1 MIGKTRS
8 KSNSS
13 KKVIRD
19 KRGQA
24 GGNFLDHPIVYVII
38 LFGLAAIVGSVM
50 MMIVGETDRVVA
62 PNLDTPVVNNETWN
76 FNGSVNTTFT
86 HTCANQNL
94 VEGVEVYNASHVKF
108 TENTDYTVNHAA
120 GTITNMSTGAIGGH
134 ADFVNFTERFG
145 VYYNHDEN
153 KWNSSYG
160 NVVTG
165 VALGFSMYKL
175 VALMGIMSIVL
186 PMLFLMFARRRET

>member
-1 MIGKTRS
+1 VIAKTRS
-8 KSNSS
+8 K
-13 KKVIRD
+13 KKVIGD

-38 LFGLAAIVGSVM
+38 LFGLAAIIGSVM
-50 MMIVGETDRVVA
+50 MMVVGETDNVVA

-76 FNGSVNTTFT
+76 FNGSDNSTFT
-86 HTCANQNL
+86 HTCAYQNL
-94 VEGVEVYNASHVKF
+94 VSGVEVYNASHVQF
-108 TENTDYTVNHAA
+108 TEGTDFTVNLAA

-134 ADFVNFTERFG
+134 ADFANFTERFG
-145 VYYNHDEN
+145 VYYNHDES

-186 PMLFLMFARRRET
+186 PMLFLMFSRRRET

>member
-1 MIGKTRS
+1 MIAKKRS
-8 KSNSS
+8 KLKSR
-13 KKVIRD
+13 VIRD
-19 KRGQA
+19 KRGQVA
-24 GGNFLDHPIVYVII
+24 GGFLDHPIVYVII
-38 LFGLAAIVGSVM
+38 LFGLAAIIGSVM
-50 MMIVGETDRVVA
+50 MMVVGETDKVVA

-76 FNGSVNTTFT
+76 FNGSDSSTFT

-94 VEGVEVYNASHVKF
+94 VQGVEVFNATHVEF
-108 TENTDYTVNHAA
+108 TENTDYTVDHAA

-134 ADFVNFTERFG
+134 ADFVNLSERFG
-145 VYYNHDEN
+145 VYYNHDES
-153 KWNSSYG
+153 KWNSSYA

-186 PMLFLMFARRRET
+186 PMLFLMFARRREE